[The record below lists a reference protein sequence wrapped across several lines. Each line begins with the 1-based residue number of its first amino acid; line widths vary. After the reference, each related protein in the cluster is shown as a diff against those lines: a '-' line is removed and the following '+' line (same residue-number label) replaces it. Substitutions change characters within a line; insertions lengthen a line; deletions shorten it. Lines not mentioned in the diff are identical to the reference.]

1 MGLVVTAKLSFAQAT
16 GPDATH
22 AARSAAVIVGFGE
35 KVSPLRGGNGQ
46 L

>member
-1 MGLVVTAKLSFAQAT
+1 MKRQEPITAAEYT
-16 GPDATH
+16 YT
-22 AARSAAVIVGFGE
+22 VGFGE